1 MGDEQTDSF
10 DVVERADGDRAWIA
24 LHGELDLAT
33 VDEVRARLDALRAEG
48 RPVVLDLDQL
58 TFMDSTGIRLVLEAV
73 RHRERDGWRFEV
85 TRGSTA
91 VQRIFAAARIDDRLP
106 YASKDD

>member
-10 DVVERADGDRAWIA
+10 DVVERAEGDRAWIV
-24 LHGELDLAT
+24 LYGELDLAT
-33 VDEVRARLDALRAEG
+33 VDEVRARLEALRAEG

-85 TRGSTA
+85 TRGSTP

-106 YASKDD
+106 YAPKDG